1 MAGYNLKEGKLKK
14 VKGKDANKQ
23 LWVVIASL
31 FSNKSKKNTTY
42 KFIFLKSILDNL
54 YNAEKTNSGMRIS
67 FDVLFRKFTEICW
80 NLVVIYGLYN
90 RKPYN
95 DGAISLV
102 ERKILELANEFK
114 VPRDGIRFESLEC
127 DKKERAVKVVT
138 NEAKRYV
145 VGAVYG
151 DTRGYF
157 YSFSKR
163 ESMIC
168 IGFDAY
174 TILCEHK
181 LILEKAN
188 YFEWAKFL
196 ETINEDNNTDKL
208 LNHLD
213 ESGKRK
219 SLGVYRE
226 ILEKEFSQKECFYCG
241 KKLTNKN
248 TEVDH
253 FIPWSFVKNDNIWNF
268 VLSCRNC
275 NNQKRDKLP
284 SRKYLNRIENRNAKM
299 NIEIETNQRYSK
311 GYVSRIYKFA
321 EDNGYNEYWSK

>member
-54 YNAEKTNSGMRIS
+54 YNAEKTHGGMRIS
-67 FDVLFRKFTEICW
+67 FDVLFSKFTEICW

-102 ERKILELANEFK
+102 ERKILELTSDLK
-114 VPRDGIRFESLEC
+114 VPKDGIRFESLDA
-127 DKKERAVKVVT
+127 DKKERIVKIVAK
-138 NEAKRYV
+138 EAKRYV

-157 YSFSKR
+157 YSFSKK

-213 ESGKRK
+213 ECGKRK
-219 SLGVYRE
+219 SLSVYRE
-226 ILEKEFSQKECFYCG
+226 ILEKEFGQRECFYCG

-268 VLSCRNC
+268 VLSCREC
-275 NNQKRDKLP
+275 NNKKRDKLP
-284 SRKYLNRIENRNAKM
+284 AKKYLSRIENRNTKM
-299 NIEIETNQRYSK
+299 NIEIEVRQRYRK
-311 GYVSRIYKFA
+311 GYVSRIYQFA
-321 EDNGYNEYWSK
+321 EDNGYNEYWSR